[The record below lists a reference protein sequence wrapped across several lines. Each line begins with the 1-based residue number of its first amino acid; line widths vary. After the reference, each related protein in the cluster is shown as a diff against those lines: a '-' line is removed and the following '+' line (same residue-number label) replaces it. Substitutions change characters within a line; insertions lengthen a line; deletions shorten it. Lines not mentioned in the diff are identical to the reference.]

1 MGYGCRYPT
10 LGKSKTITTPNYDDL
25 FGGGLQHLSI
35 REVTENYPHCLTQV
49 KLRFAVIRHPVA
61 RIISAYGWKKYRFNH
76 SRQPSPKVLARDF
89 ENWFDKILP
98 FLENNSNL
106 DWPYDGL
113 LSAEHAL
120 DTPRFNEGGERHL
133 MPQTGFIYNRGKI
146 DLDLLINFNSV
157 SEAGSILKK
166 HGIHIK
172 AIPHRMKS
180 VSTFEVEKNISEKY
194 RKRIIELYRHDID
207 LYQSLQGRAYIP
219 TTGTGI
225 RITAK
230 TPHHRSTQESGA
242 NNQIPKILF
251 MYWHQGWANAPDIV
265 KRCAA
270 TWQRHNPAWDI
281 FFLDSASVLERVK
294 LPPAVETLNLPLP
307 ALSDVI
313 RICLLKKYGG
323 VWADATLWCTR
334 PLDDWIETVCSPSG
348 FFAYEKPGPGRPIS
362 SWFLAASKECRI
374 VDFWYSAA
382 CELLAQ
388 TLTDSQHASASECSA
403 NRWFP
408 RVSKQRRA
416 VDLWYSRI
424 RRLCT
429 KTLVY
434 IQHVRW
440 HKTRQKSWLLD
451 ATSSLYKNCFLPHLK
466 NGNLLPPSSEN
477 PRRGDYFWF
486 HYLFG
491 ILLEN
496 NDEFR
501 RLWLATPKISA
512 AGPHFLQLTGLL
524 KPVTAQADFI
534 VRNKF
539 LNVHKLNH
547 RVLVPEDIS
556 GTVLDS
562 LYSTD
567 FGRPP
572 TETQRWLVK

>member
-1 MGYGCRYPT
+1 MGYSHRYPT
-10 LGKSKTITTPNYDDL
+10 LGKLKTITTPNYDDL
-25 FGGGLQHLSI
+25 FGGDLQHLSI
-35 REVTENYPHCLTQV
+35 REVAENHPHCLTQV

-61 RIISAYGWKKYRFNH
+61 RIISAYGWKKYRFKH
-76 SRQPSPKVLARDF
+76 SHQPSPKVLVRDF

-113 LSAEHAL
+113 LSAEHAF
-120 DTPRFNEGGERHL
+120 DTPRFDEGGERHL

-157 SEAGSILKK
+157 SEVGSILEKY
-166 HGIHIK
+166 GIHIK

-180 VSTFEVEKNISEKY
+180 VNTSEVEKNISEKC
-194 RKRIIELYRHDID
+194 RKRITELYRHDIE
-207 LYQSLQGRAYIP
+207 LYESLQGRAYLP
-219 TTGTGI
+219 TTGTGK
-225 RITAK
+225 RITPK
-230 TPHHRSTQESGA
+230 TLHHVSTQEPGD

-251 MYWHQGWANAPDIV
+251 MYWDQGWANAPDIV

-281 FFLDSASVLERVK
+281 FFLDSASVSQKVK
-294 LPPAVETLNLPLP
+294 LPPAVKALNLPLP

-323 VWADATLWCTR
+323 VWADATLWCAR
-334 PLDDWIETVCSPSG
+334 PLDDWIETVCRPSG

-374 VDFWYSAA
+374 VDFWYTAV
-382 CELLAQ
+382 CELLVR
-388 TLTDSQHASASECSA
+388 TLADSQHASSSECSF
-403 NRWFP
+403 NPWVP
-408 RVSKQRRA
+408 GVSKQCPA
-416 VDLWYSRI
+416 VNLWYSRI
-424 RRLCT
+424 RRLFT
-429 KTLVY
+429 KALVY
-434 IQHVRW
+434 AQHVRW
-440 HKTRQKSWLLD
+440 YKTRQKSWLLD
-451 ATSSLYKNCFLPHLK
+451 ATFSLYKNCFLPHLK
-466 NGNLLPPSSEN
+466 NGNLLLPSSEN

-496 NDEFR
+496 EDEFR
-501 RLWLATPKISA
+501 RLWALTPKISAAGPHFLQLTGLLKPVA

-534 VRNKF
+534 VRN
-539 LNVHKLNH
+539 H
-547 RVLVPEDIS
+547 
-556 GTVLDS
+556 
-562 LYSTD
+562 
-567 FGRPP
+567 
-572 TETQRWLVK
+572 